1 MLNLNK
7 QISVSILCFVGP
19 RCGITGFAQT
29 PMALAPLVLAV
40 DVRKLIAK
48 HVVDGRRLA
57 RKLLLGKLKNQV
69 NASNFKKSYAVH
81 NYKTCPCEYDVLS

>member
-57 RKLLLGKLKNQV
+57 RCKLLLGKLKNQCI
-69 NASNFKKSYAVH
+69 KHQEMIYAVH
-81 NYKTCPCEYDVLS
+81 NDKTCPCEYDVLS